1 MGVLRKLF
9 GPSKEEIWLQLSREI
24 GARYVDGGF
33 WKGDKVETTHGEWTI
48 TLDTYTVSTGNSS
61 VTYTRMRVPFVNPD
75 GFRFTIY
82 RKGLFSYIAKWFGMQ
97 DIQVGHEPFDEDF
110 IIKGTDQEKLRALF
124 SNPKVRELIS
134 LQPEIH
140 FTVKDDEGFSGPR
153 FPEGVDELYFR
164 VPGVIKDVARL
175 KLLYELFGETL
186 DQLCRIGSA
195 YEKAP
200 NFIV

>member
-1 MGVLRKLF
+1 
-9 GPSKEEIWLQLSREI
+9 
-24 GARYVDGGF
+24 
-33 WKGDKVETTHGEWTI
+33 
-48 TLDTYTVSTGNSS
+48 
-61 VTYTRMRVPFVNPD
+61 
-75 GFRFTIY
+75 
-82 RKGLFSYIAKWFGMQ
+82 
-97 DIQVGHEPFDEDF
+97 
-110 IIKGTDQEKLRALF
+110 
-124 SNPKVRELIS
+124 LIS